1 MSETPT
7 LPAVPPMNLNA
18 IREALK
24 AHGVTLNDVQIEVDC
39 TCAMS
44 AAPRGLRRPRLRTA
58 SAGPGGSAGSAMWRT
73 RKGATMR
80 TPEPLPGPRIPQ

>member
-1 MSETPT
+1 MSETLT

-39 TCAMS
+39 TCDVCGATWS
-44 AAPRGLRRPRLRTA
+44 EEASVENRLRRTWWECWKCHA
-58 SAGPGGSAGSAMWRT
+58 EDKEGGDDAHT
-73 RKGATMR
+73 
-80 TPEPLPGPRIPQ
+80 

>member
-39 TCAMS
+39 TCDVCGATWS
-44 AAPRGLRRPRLRTA
+44 EEASLENRLRRTWW
-58 SAGPGGSAGSAMWRT
+58 SAGSAMRRT
-73 RKGATMR
+73 RKGAMMR
-80 TPEPLPGPRIPQ
+80 TPEPLPGPRISR